1 MAGELTVWRRFKAI
15 FAGSVGNLVQWYDW
29 YIYSS
34 AALYFAPVFFPKG
47 NQTVQLL
54 QAAAVFFVGF
64 LARPLGAWAMGRYG
78 DTIGRKAALKL
89 AVAMMA
95 GGSLAIAV
103 SPGAAQ
109 IGVWASVI
117 LVLARIFQ
125 GLSLGGEY
133 GASATYISEMAGR
146 DYRGFWSSFNY
157 VTLLGGN
164 LVALSLLII
173 LQNTLTLEEM
183 REYGWRIPFAIG
195 SLLSVVAFW
204 LRQQMEESQS
214 FAAAKAQGVKSGNV
228 LTLLRQH
235 PRETLIIMGLTA
247 GGTVIFYV
255 YAVYMQKFLTN
266 TAGFTVQ
273 QATRI
278 CALALFLF
286 MLAQPLVG
294 FISDKVGRKL
304 VLALSFAAGVI
315 ATYPILSAL
324 AAKPSVTM
332 AFGLVLLGMLL
343 QTGYTA
349 TGSVVKAELF
359 PTSVRTLGVGLPYA
373 IANALFGGSAESLA
387 LWFKSISHE
396 AWFYIYASI
405 MLVFA
410 FLVTLWLPDTRRN
423 SKILED

>member
-1 MAGELTVWRRFKAI
+1 LTVTQRFKAI

-47 NQTVQLL
+47 DKTAQLL
-54 QAAAVFFVGF
+54 QAAVVFFVGF
-64 LARPLGAWAMGRYG
+64 LARPIGAWAMGRYG
-78 DTIGRKAALKL
+78 DKVGRKAALKL

-95 GGSLAIAV
+95 GGSFAIAI

-146 DYRGFWSSFNY
+146 NYRGFWSSFNY

-164 LVALSLLII
+164 LLALSLLIV
-173 LQNTLTLEEM
+173 LQGLLTGPEM
-183 REYGWRIPFAIG
+183 SRFGWRIPFLVG
-195 SLLSVVAFW
+195 SLLAVFAYW
-204 LRQQMEESQS
+204 LRARMEESQS
-214 FAAAKAQGVKSGNV
+214 FAAAKAQGVKSGGV
-228 LTLLRQH
+228 LTLIRQH

-247 GGTVIFYV
+247 GGTLIFYV
-255 YAVYMQKFLTN
+255 YTVYMQKFLTN
-266 TAGFTVQ
+266 TAGFTVSE
-273 QATRI
+273 ATRI
-278 CALALFLF
+278 EAAALFLF
-286 MLAQPLVG
+286 MCAQPLVG

-304 VLALSFAAGVI
+304 VLAISFAGGVV

-324 AAKPSVTM
+324 AAKPSMEV
-332 AFGLVLLGMLL
+332 AFLLVLGGMLL
-343 QTGYTA
+343 QTGYSA

-359 PTSVRTLGVGLPYA
+359 PTSVRALGVGLPYA

-387 LWFKSISHE
+387 LWFKSIGHE
-396 AWFYIYASI
+396 TGFYIYASV

-410 FLVTLWLPDTRRN
+410 FLVTLWLPDTRRT
-423 SKILED
+423 SRIIED